1 MTWYIVQSK
10 IYDGLF
16 LSHTLIATLSTV
28 NIQNDIKLAGFIP
41 SRTGLGAHYRVPGAG
56 NGRRFTH
63 QLPSITGLLRSLR
76 EVCRLRS
83 AFQTGNLVGF
93 TFTAISRPIRH
104 LAHASLDLTS
114 CWVIMCWVIVPSI
127 MLQARYT
134 RWVGS
139 ASPTPHPPA
148 MVELKRLV
156 NHTTIHSQSVSKN

>member
-1 MTWYIVQSK
+1 MTWHIVQSK

-16 LSHTLIATLSTV
+16 LSHSHTLFATISTV

-41 SRTGLGAHYRVPGAG
+41 SRSGLGAHCRVPGAG

-83 AFQTGNLVGF
+83 AFQTGNFVGF

-114 CWVIMCWVIVPSI
+114 CWVIMCWVILPSI
-127 MLQARYT
+127 MLQARDT

-139 ASPTPHPPA
+139 PPPSS
-148 MVELKRLV
+148 
-156 NHTTIHSQSVSKN
+156 HTHHGGTQTFGESSHNTLTECV

>member
-16 LSHTLIATLSTV
+16 LSHTLFTTTSTV

-41 SRTGLGAHYRVPGAG
+41 SRTGLGAHCRVPGAG

-83 AFQTGNLVGF
+83 AFQTGNFVGF

-104 LAHASLDLTS
+104 LTHASLDLTS
-114 CWVIMCWVIVPSI
+114 CLCWMIVPSM
-127 MLQARYT
+127 MLQARDT

-139 ASPTPHPPA
+139 PPHLHNGGNQTFGESSHNTLTEC
-148 MVELKRLV
+148 V
-156 NHTTIHSQSVSKN
+156 

>member
-10 IYDGLF
+10 IYDGLS
-16 LSHTLIATLSTV
+16 LSHTLFATTSTV

-41 SRTGLGAHYRVPGAG
+41 SRTGLGAHCRVPGAG

-83 AFQTGNLVGF
+83 AFQTGNFVGF

-114 CWVIMCWVIVPSI
+114 CLWWVIVLSM
-127 MLQARYT
+127 MLQARDT
-134 RWVGS
+134 QWVGS
-139 ASPTPHPPA
+139 PSPPHNRHGGT
-148 MVELKRLV
+148 KRLV
-156 NHTTIHSQSVSKN
+156 NHPTIHSQSVSKN